1 MTARRRSGI
10 RLALLAILLLQLQA
24 PLPAL
29 SYYYGYP
36 YGGYGRNLIYSIPY
50 LAAPLLGFGSPYSAN
65 PLYSATSYM
74 NRSTRR
80 LFNPYSAYYGVSGR
94 PYVTQQ
100 YQDPEPLYYPRQR
113 NRPVRPGSIGVD
125 EITHAQWKGPDPTGS
140 AAGYTGTPE
149 SDPFALTSD
158 EFPPVAPPIGS
169 KRVPAPPPAT
179 GSGAPLAEGFLNLV
193 DTKFDGD
200 IHEALF
206 DPQTRSWARS
216 LGLIDEDQIFGQDFE
231 PTRTHLIQQVIRD
244 KTLDPVSKLNAIKIL
259 LPPGSANRA
268 K

>member
-1 MTARRRSGI
+1 MSSSI
-10 RLALLAILLLQLQA
+10 VALLAVLALQLQA
-24 PLPAL
+24 PLPAQ

-65 PLYSATSYM
+65 PLFSATSYL

-80 LFNPYSAYYGVSGR
+80 LFTYPFSGYYGVSGR

-100 YQDPEPLYYPRQR
+100 YQDEEPLYYPRER
-113 NRPVRPGSIGVD
+113 IRPVRPGNIGVD
-125 EITHAQWKGPDPTGS
+125 EITHAQWRVPSQPGGS
-140 AAGYTGTPE
+140 TGYTGIPD
-149 SDPFALTSD
+149 SDPFATPLASE
-158 EFPPVAPPIGS
+158 EFPPVAPPIAS
-169 KRVPAPPPAT
+169 KRAPSPSAAT
-179 GSGAPLAEGFLNLV
+179 SGGAPLAAGFLNLV

-206 DPQTRSWARS
+206 DPQARSWARS
-216 LGLIDEDQIFGQDFE
+216 LGLIEEDQLFSQTFE

>member
-1 MTARRRSGI
+1 MALSPSI
-10 RLALLAILLLQLQA
+10 IALLAVLLLQLQA
-24 PLPAL
+24 PLPAQ

-36 YGGYGRNLIYSIPY
+36 YGGYGRNLLYSIPY

-65 PLYSATSYM
+65 PLFSATSYL

-80 LFNPYSAYYGVSGR
+80 LFTYPYAGYYGVSGR

-100 YQDPEPLYYPRQR
+100 YQDDEPLYYPRER
-113 NRPVRPGSIGVD
+113 IRPVRPGNIGVD
-125 EITHAQWKGPDPTGS
+125 EITHAQWRVHSQSAGSTGI
-140 AAGYTGTPE
+140 PE
-149 SDPFALTSD
+149 SDPFADPVASE
-158 EFPPVAPPIGS
+158 EFPPVAPPIAS
-169 KRVPAPPPAT
+169 KRAPGPPPVT
-179 GSGAPLAEGFLNLV
+179 GSGAPLAVGFLNLV

-200 IHEALF
+200 IHQALF
-206 DPQTRSWARS
+206 DPQARSWARS
-216 LGLIDEDQIFGQDFE
+216 LGLIDEDQLFSQTFE